1 MALLALAFCLAIA
14 ALGALGLASPAH
26 LLGFVRRFTN
36 RRGLYTAAAIRVVM
50 GVTLVLAAPDSRA
63 PALIQGLGI
72 FVILAGL
79 VLPLFGVE
87 RFARLIDWW
96 FTQDAAIVR
105 VWSLFVIAF
114 GLLVASAF
122 PLR

>member
-1 MALLALAFCLAIA
+1 MTLLALAFSLAIA
-14 ALGALGLASPAH
+14 ALGALGLASPAR
-26 LLGFVRRFTN
+26 LLGVLQRF
-36 RRGLYTAAAIRVVM
+36 RSRGGLYTAAAIRLAM
-50 GVTLVLAAPDSRA
+50 GAVFVLAAPDSGA

-79 VLPLFGVE
+79 VTPLFGVE
-87 RFARLIDWW
+87 RFTRLLDWW

-114 GLLVASAF
+114 GLLVANAF
-122 PLR
+122 LP